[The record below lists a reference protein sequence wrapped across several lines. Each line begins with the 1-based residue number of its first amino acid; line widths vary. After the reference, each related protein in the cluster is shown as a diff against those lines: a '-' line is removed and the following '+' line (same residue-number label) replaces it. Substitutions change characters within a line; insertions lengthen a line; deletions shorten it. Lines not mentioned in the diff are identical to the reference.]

1 MLKYHHTCKK
11 DVNIYIFFSLN
22 NLIKNMNLKKNREDR
37 WFLYQFTNEKL
48 FEEYEKWWKS
58 FYLWID
64 PSANSLQLGNLCAMM
79 AAVNLM
85 KYGNK
90 CYFLVWGA
98 TWMIGDPS
106 GKDAERNFL
115 DEETLR
121 QNQKNIFDQIV
132 KFLNN
137 LKDNYGINFEYEMV
151 NNYDFYKWM
160 WYLDFLRDVGKYI
173 TVNTMAAKESVKKR
187 LEDPDKSISY
197 SEFSYMLIQG
207 YDFMHLYENMWIE
220 LQLWWSDQ
228 WGNIVT
234 WMELTRK
241 KHNKEIFGLTI
252 PIITDSSGKKFGK
265 SEWNAIWL
273 DPNKNSP
280 YFVYQYFL
288 NTNDDDISKYMKIL
302 TLMDISEIDNIVN
315 EHKKDPWQRL
325 GQKKL
330 AEYVVELVFGKKEIE
345 NVHKITEILFSKEN
359 KLNLLK
365 QLNNEEK
372 IALKGATGGVEIDK
386 NEWKILELCSLSG
399 LTESNWE
406 AKKMI
411 QSWALYCNEEKIED
425 MQKTLSKEDTING
438 IFLLRKGK
446 KVYKTIVLK

>member
-1 MLKYHHTCKK
+1 M
-11 DVNIYIFFSLN
+11 S
-22 NLIKNMNLKKNREDR
+22 IKNCKFIFWKNNMSLKKEREER

-48 FEEYEKWWKS
+48 FEEYNKWGKS
-58 FYLWID
+58 FYLGID
-64 PSANSLQLGNLCAMM
+64 PSASSLQMWNLCAMM

-85 KYGNK
+85 KKWNK
-90 CYFLVWGA
+90 CYFLVGGA
-98 TWMIGDPS
+98 TGMIWDPS

-115 DEETLR
+115 DETTLR
-121 QNQKNIFDQIV
+121 NNQDNIFKQIIS
-132 KFLNN
+132 FLNS
-137 LKDNYGINFEYEMV
+137 LKENYNIEFEYEMV

-160 WYLDFLRDVGKYI
+160 WFLDFLRDVGKYI
-173 TVNTMAAKESVKKR
+173 TINTMAAKESVKKR

-207 YDFMHLYENMWIE
+207 YDFMHLYENMGVE

-228 WGNIVT
+228 WWNIVT
-234 WMELTRK
+234 GMELTRK
-241 KHNKEIFGLTI
+241 KYNKELFGLTI

-302 TLMDISEIDNIVN
+302 TLMSIEEIENVII
-315 EHKKDPWQRL
+315 EHKKDPWLRFW
-325 GQKKL
+325 QKKL
-330 AEYVVELVFGKKEIE
+330 AEYVVELIFGKKEME
-345 NVHKITEILFSKEN
+345 HVNKITEILFGNEN
-359 KLNLLK
+359 KLELIKKLDK
-365 QLNNEEK
+365 DA
-372 IALKGATGGVEIDK
+372 IMALKSATGGAEMDEIGD
-386 NEWKILELCSLSG
+386 WIKILDLCTLSW
-399 LTESNWE
+399 LTASNGE

-411 QSWALYCNEEKIED
+411 QSGAIYCNEEKID
-425 MQKTLSKEDTING
+425 DLQKIFTKEDDVNG

-446 KVYKTIVLK
+446 KVYKTVFVK

>member
-1 MLKYHHTCKK
+1 MWLRQE
-11 DVNIYIFFSLN
+11 
-22 NLIKNMNLKKNREDR
+22 REKR
-37 WFLYQFTNEKL
+37 GFLYQFTNEKL

-64 PSANSLQLGNLCAMM
+64 PSASSLQLGNLCAMM

-98 TWMIGDPS
+98 TGMIWDPS

-121 QNQKNIFDQIV
+121 NNQNNIFKQIV
-132 KFLNN
+132 NFLDN
-137 LKDNYGINFEYEMV
+137 LKANYDINFDYEMV
-151 NNYDFYKWM
+151 NNYDFYKGM

-207 YDFMHLYENMWIE
+207 YDFMYLFEKMWVE

-228 WGNIVT
+228 WWNIVT
-234 WMELTRK
+234 GMELTKK
-241 KHNKEIFGLTI
+241 KHNKEIYWLTI

-288 NTNDDDISKYMKIL
+288 NTNDEDIKKYMKIL
-302 TLMDISEIDNIVN
+302 TLIETDEIENIV
-315 EHKKDPWQRL
+315 KKHMEKPGLRL

-330 AEYVVELVFGKKEIE
+330 AEYIVELIFGKKELD
-345 NVHKITEILFSKEN
+345 NVYKITEILFSKEN
-359 KLNLLK
+359 KLELVK
-365 QLNNEEK
+365 WLNKEEK
-372 IALKGATGGVEIDK
+372 KALKSATGGIEIDWK
-386 NEWKILELCSLSG
+386 EWKILDLCTQSW

-406 AKKMI
+406 TKKMI
-411 QSWALYCNEEKIED
+411 KSWALYCNEEMIDD
-425 MQKTLSKEDTING
+425 MQKIFGKKDAVNWV
-438 IFLLRKGK
+438 FLLKKGK
-446 KVYKTIVLK
+446 KVYKTIILK